1 MNPAGTILV
10 TTLTYPFGE
19 SCGSIA
25 GSGCLFK
32 LVQLCPASASVLCR
46 PLHGLGGDGV
56 TILNVI
62 AYSISCQKQQQCAQE
77 TYVQ

>member
-1 MNPAGTILV
+1 MTPAGTILV

-19 SCGSIA
+19 SCGSIP
-25 GSGCLFK
+25 GSGCSFK
-32 LVQLCPASASVLCR
+32 LVQLCPTSVLCK

-56 TILNVI
+56 MMLNAI
-62 AYSISCQKQQQCAQE
+62 AYSVSCQKQQQCAQE